1 MYGDQVTC
9 VSKYTS
15 GHGVDGSDPDNILV
29 RPKLFMY
36 YVKLVTELYPW
47 LSSSAKLNTKNDPV
61 KKIKKIVDWGVKS
74 AKEDGMIMNAKQKLG
89 IGSDFPTSAKLDGIF
104 RFHIALLRAREQQ
117 SFEFDLPIKSLPSET
132 EEDLA
137 KIFYSEILDVFY
149 VNDWDFEDAANRQ
162 KRVFAAYMDA
172 VYGEFNVTSE
182 RKGNK
187 IVFTVKKK

>member
-47 LSSSAKLNTKNDPV
+47 LSSS
-61 KKIKKIVDWGVKS
+61 GVKS

-117 SFEFDLPIKSLPSET
+117 SFEFDLPIKSLPSEI

-149 VNDWDFEDAANRQ
+149 VNYWDFEDAANRQ

>member
-1 MYGDQVTC
+1 M
-9 VSKYTS
+9 
-15 GHGVDGSDPDNILV
+15 
-29 RPKLFMY
+29 
-36 YVKLVTELYPW
+36 
-47 LSSSAKLNTKNDPV
+47 
-61 KKIKKIVDWGVKS
+61 
-74 AKEDGMIMNAKQKLG
+74 
-89 IGSDFPTSAKLDGIF
+89 
-104 RFHIALLRAREQQ
+104 
-117 SFEFDLPIKSLPSET
+117 PSEI

-172 VYGEFNVTSE
+172 VYGAYEVTSE